1 MKKIFTHWLFAFVT
15 LFFITYLGYTNPQ
28 VKEILKLKKQVEQA
42 AKKAYLPQMSKDEL
56 DDWRK
61 DNPEMYDVMKTLAYE
76 EADEKTKA
84 VEVKL
89 EEIKNAQLNLAA
101 GSSGQLTSAMANL
114 AAAQANIL
122 SSVAISQGDLQLQ
135 FQQTILDALG
145 LA

>member
-1 MKKIFTHWLFAFVT
+1 MIAVIIKIIA
-15 LFFITYLGYTNPQ
+15 IRIYAN
-28 VKEILKLKKQVEQA
+28 ISS
-42 AKKAYLPQMSKDEL
+42 AKVALDEL
-56 DDWRK
+56 
-61 DNPEMYDVMKTLAYE
+61 
-76 EADEKTKA
+76 
-84 VEVKL
+84 
-89 EEIKNAQLNLAA
+89 NAQLNLAA

>member
-1 MKKIFTHWLFAFVT
+1 MPIAEAAA
-15 LFFITYLGYTNPQ
+15 Q
-28 VKEILKLKKQVEQA
+28 SILEELQLSSNLLQLESNA
-42 AKKAYLPQMSKDEL
+42 NIASAKVALDEL
-56 DDWRK
+56 
-61 DNPEMYDVMKTLAYE
+61 
-76 EADEKTKA
+76 
-84 VEVKL
+84 
-89 EEIKNAQLNLAA
+89 NAQLNLAA